1 MPIGDTTVPIYIERN
16 DATAQL
22 SYVGKRI
29 YYIYTSTRC
38 KGIFVRTPTP
48 FGIP

>member
-1 MPIGDTTVPIYIERN
+1 MPIWDTTVLIYIGRD

-29 YYIYTSTRC
+29 SILHIYTVQ
-38 KGIFVRTPTP
+38 GIFVRTPTP